1 MKTIR
6 KKILITGAT
15 SGLGKKLAIFF
26 DKKNYLIKGW
36 ETIDLYG
43 NRVRSNIIV
52 KNINQELSDN
62 IFNLNLYN

>member
-26 DKKNYLIKGW
+26 DKKNYLICLGKSKIKIEKLKTYLCGC
-36 ETIDLYG
+36 
-43 NRVRSNIIV
+43 
-52 KNINQELSDN
+52 K
-62 IFNLNLYN
+62 